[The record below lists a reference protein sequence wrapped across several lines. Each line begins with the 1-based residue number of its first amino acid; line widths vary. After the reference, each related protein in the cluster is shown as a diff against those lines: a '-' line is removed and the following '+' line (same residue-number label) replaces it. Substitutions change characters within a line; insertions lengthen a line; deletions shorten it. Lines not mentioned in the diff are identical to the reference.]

1 MAAAEPAPDIGE
13 AGVGGPDFS
22 VKSMPEEKSKSEIVV
37 ALAGTPNVG
46 KSAIFH
52 QITGA
57 DVIISNYPGTTVE
70 MLEGRVRHGNYDVRV
85 IDLPGVYS
93 LGALSEDELVARRAI
108 LEQEP
113 DVIMNIVDASNL
125 ERSLYLTLQLMELG
139 RPMLILLNMY
149 DVALAKGLRPSP
161 EKLSKKL
168 GLPVIATVAT
178 RGENVARAF
187 DEAMKVAEKRTRP
200 KKRIPLSRETEKAI
214 AALAE
219 EIKRTLVKIPFGLSP
234 RNLAIKLLE
243 GDEHLVHAV
252 ADLPESESVLKKA
265 RTLARNIARRYGE
278 PSVYRIAR
286 ERHGIAAMIS
296 REVTEQITAKP
307 RLVQRLDDITS
318 SVKTGIP
325 IMVAVFAVLIL
336 MLIYVGGFLEEL
348 LVGSWEA
355 FVSPVLH
362 ALFDGLGEV
371 GRVLD
376 IGINQGISGILAVMI
391 PYILVFF
398 LVLALLE
405 DVGYLPRMAFV
416 MDSAMH
422 RIGLHGR
429 AVVPML
435 GGFGCNVPAIM
446 ATRVLTTRRERLIA
460 NFLITMVP
468 CSARTA
474 VILGTVGFFL
484 GIQYAL
490 VIYGI
495 VLLLIFLVGLL
506 LNRLL
511 RGQVSGMIMEMP
523 PLRRPMIGPLLSK
536 TWMRMKHF
544 VYFATPLLL
553 LGSLIIGA
561 LHVFG
566 LLTAIAEPLAPL
578 TTGWLG
584 LPAITIVSLLYG
596 FIRKEGA
603 LVLLVTIAG
612 TSDLLQFMTP
622 LQLFVFAL
630 VVTIYV
636 PCLATV
642 AALRQELGWRD
653 AAMITVGTFLIALLV
668 GGAFYHLN
676 PLRL

>member
-1 MAAAEPAPDIGE
+1 MAAVGFEPAAEGAETRFLIIL
-13 AGVGGPDFS
+13 VWHMFNR
-22 VKSMPEEKSKSEIVV
+22 KKTEIVM

-57 DVIISNYPGTTVE
+57 DVIVSNYPGTTVE
-70 MLEGRVRHGNYDVRV
+70 LLEGRVKHRNYNVKV

-93 LGALSEDELVARRAI
+93 LGAVSEDELVARRAI
-108 LEQEP
+108 LEQQP
-113 DVIMNIVDASNL
+113 DVIVNIADASNL
-125 ERSLYLTLQLMELG
+125 ERSLFLTLQLMELG
-139 RPMLILLNMY
+139 RPMLVVLNMY
-149 DVALAKGLRPSP
+149 DVALAKGTRPSP
-161 EKLSKKL
+161 AKLSKKL
-168 GLPVIATVAT
+168 GVPVVVTVAT
-178 RGENVARAF
+178 RGENVATAF
-187 DEAMKVAEKRTRP
+187 DEAIKLAERGTGP
-200 KKRIPLSRETEKAI
+200 KKVPLTGKDTEVGI
-214 AALAE
+214 MELAK
-219 EIKRTLVKIPFGLSP
+219 EIDRSLATVPFNLSP
-234 RNLAIKLLE
+234 RSLAVKLLE
-243 GDEHLVHAV
+243 GDEHLIRAV
-252 ADLPESESVLKKA
+252 ADLPESEGVLKKA
-265 RTLARNIARRYGE
+265 RELAREIAGRHGE
-278 PSVYRIAR
+278 PSAYRIAR
-286 ERHGIAAMIS
+286 ERHGIAAMIA
-296 REVTEQITAKP
+296 REVTEQVSARP
-307 RLVQRLDDITS
+307 RLSHRLDDITS
-318 SVKTGIP
+318 NVRTGVP
-325 IMVAVFAVLIL
+325 IMAAVFTALIL
-336 MLIYVGGFLEEL
+336 ILIYVGGFLEGL
-348 LVGSWEA
+348 LVGAWGV
-355 FVSPVLH
+355 FVSPSLH
-362 ALFDGLGEV
+362 YLFDGLGDI

-376 IGINQGISGILAVMI
+376 IGINQGIAGILAVMI

-398 LVLALLE
+398 LVFALLE

-446 ATRVLTTRRERLIA
+446 ATRVLTTRRERLIS

-495 VLLLIFLVGLL
+495 VLVLIFLVGLL
-506 LNRLL
+506 LNRFL
-511 RGQVSGMIMEMP
+511 RGQISGMIMEMP
-523 PLRRPMIGPLLSK
+523 PLRRPMIKPLLSK

-544 VYFATPLLL
+544 VYFATPLLIV
-553 LGSLIIGA
+553 GSLIIGA
-561 LHVFG
+561 LHVTG
-566 LLTAIAEPLAPL
+566 LLTAIVEPLSPL
-578 TTGWLG
+578 TSGWLG
-584 LPAITIVSLLYG
+584 LPAVTIISLIYG

-612 TSDLLQFMTP
+612 TPNLLQFMTP

-636 PCLATV
+636 PCVATI
-642 AALRQELGWRD
+642 AALKQELGWKD
-653 AAMITVGTFLIALLV
+653 AAMIGASTFLIALLV
-668 GGAFYHLN
+668 GGAFFHLN